1 MANMEKTLSIIKPD
15 AVNRHLIGEIISRF
29 EKAGLRV
36 DAMRLHHLSKEEAGE
51 FYAVHKERPFY
62 GELVDYMSSAP
73 VVLIALE
80 GPDAVRKNR
89 EIMGATNP
97 QDALCGTIRHD
108 LALSI
113 GENSVHGSD
122 SPENAKTEIAF
133 FFN

>member
-36 DAMRLHHLSKEEAGE
+36 DAMRLHHLSKEEAGD

-97 QDALCGTIRHD
+97 ADALCGTIRHD

-122 SPENAKTEIAF
+122 SLENAKTEIAF
-133 FFN
+133 FFG